1 MQVAYL
7 ADALYQTM
15 AAGSARYT
23 AEMIHALRDMPDM
36 DLRLLTLYLPE
47 IVAALAQERGY
58 PLAESLHLP
67 VSRKMQYLLWHF
79 AGLSGP
85 VAKATQDADVIHAPI
100 LIIPP
105 RKKIPLVVTVFDLT
119 FLMFPQHH
127 LRSTRVLIG
136 SGLRR
141 AVHDADIF
149 LAISENTKKDMV
161 RLTGVAPERIRVTPL
176 AADPLFR
183 PIPDEGGVLARHGI
197 DKPYVLYVGTLEPR
211 KNIGVLLQAF
221 AELKDKET
229 LLVLAGAKGWMY
241 DQIFS
246 LVTQL
251 GIESRVKMLGYVEN
265 DDLPVLYTEAQV
277 FVYPSLF
284 EGFGLPV
291 LEAMQCGAPVI
302 TTNVSSLPE
311 VIGDAGI
318 TLSPDDMAGL
328 AAALT
333 RVLSEPELR
342 EEMRG
347 KSLAQAARFS
357 WHKTAQLT
365 AEAYQSVLRGRG

>member
-1 MQVAYL
+1 MQIAYF
-7 ADALYQTM
+7 ADPLYQRL

-23 AEMIHALRDMPDM
+23 AELAQALREIPEI
-36 DLRLLTLYLPE
+36 DLRLLTLYPQE
-47 IVAALAQERGY
+47 TVTALAQERSY
-58 PLAESLHLP
+58 PVAESLPLP
-67 VSRKMQYLLWHF
+67 VPRQIQYLLWHY
-79 AGLSGP
+79 AGISGP
-85 VAKATQDADVIHAPI
+85 LAKAIQDADVLHTPI
-100 LIIPP
+100 LIVPP
-105 RKKIPLVVTVFDLT
+105 RRKTPLVVTVHDLT
-119 FLMFPQHH
+119 FALFPQHH
-127 LRSTRVLIG
+127 NRNTRVVAV

-141 AVHDADIF
+141 AVRDADLF
-149 LAISENTKKDMV
+149 LAVSEHTKRDLV
-161 RLTGVAPERIRVTPL
+161 RLTGVSPERVRVTPE
-176 AADPLFR
+176 AADARFAPR
-183 PIPDEGGVLARHGI
+183 KDDGTLARLGI
-197 DKPYVLYVGTLEPR
+197 DRPYALYVGTLEPR
-211 KNIGVLLQAF
+211 KNITVLLHAF
-221 AELKDKET
+221 AALEDKET

-241 DQIFS
+241 EQIFS

-311 VIGDAGI
+311 VAGDAALLI
-318 TLSPDDMAGL
+318 SPDDTAGL

-333 RVLSEPELR
+333 RVLSEPGLR

-347 KSLAQAARFS
+347 KSLTQAARFS
-357 WHKTAQLT
+357 WQKTAEMT
-365 AEAYQSVLRGRG
+365 MEAYQSVLHGRG